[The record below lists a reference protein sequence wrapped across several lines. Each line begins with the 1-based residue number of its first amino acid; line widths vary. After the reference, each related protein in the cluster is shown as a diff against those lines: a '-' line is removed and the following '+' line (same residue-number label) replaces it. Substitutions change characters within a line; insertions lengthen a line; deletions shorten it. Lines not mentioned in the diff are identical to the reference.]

1 VEKAE
6 EGMREPPE
14 SFDSSGL
21 WRLEIRSDVMV
32 RSERGGA
39 LGEQPRDRLHVPAFD
54 RVAENR
60 PPRRIADETR

>member
-21 WRLEIRSDVMV
+21 WRLERRSDVMV

-39 LGEQPRDRLHVPAFD
+39 LGEHPRDLFRVPAFD

-60 PPRRIADETR
+60 APSRIADETR